1 MLAASPDKAGETTHK
16 DVSAGKRICDR
27 SHMRVTG
34 VDACKRG
41 WVAVT
46 LQAPGPVLATV
57 RMHASLAGVL
67 DDIPGSDPATIVG
80 IDMPLGLVEAGWRDA
95 DRLARGL
102 LGPRRSS
109 IFAIPPRPVWAQATY
124 QAANQRCRELTGQGF
139 SIQAWGLRPKL
150 LEANEYVRSCGHR
163 MYEVHPELA
172 FGAIAGAPLPHSK
185 HTAPGR
191 DLRRELLAAAGII
204 LPVTPPRTVSSAAA
218 SASAWP
224 ATLAPRAPRLPV
236 TDTLDAAAVAWSAW
250 RIAAGKAVVIP
261 DQPQL
266 DRHGHEITIR
276 F

>member
-1 MLAASPDKAGETTHK
+1 
-16 DVSAGKRICDR
+16 
-27 SHMRVTG
+27 MRVTG

-46 LQAPGPVLATV
+46 LQAPGPVLACV

-67 DDIPGSDPATIVG
+67 DDGLGSDPARIVG

-109 IFAIPPRPVWAQATY
+109 IFAIPPRPVWAQDTY

-150 LEANEYVRSCGHR
+150 LEANEYVQTCGHQ

-185 HTAPGR
+185 HTDPGR
-191 DLRRELLAAAGII
+191 DLRRDLLAAAGII
-204 LPVTPPRTVSSAAA
+204 LPAAA
-218 SASAWP
+218 SRTVTSHGDTYRTATSSAP
-224 ATLAPRAPRLPV
+224 KLPV
-236 TDTLDAAAVAWSAW
+236 IDTMDAAAAAWSAW
-250 RIAAGKAVVIP
+250 RIAAGTAVVLP
-261 DQPQL
+261 DQPQF

>member
-1 MLAASPDKAGETTHK
+1 MHK
-16 DVSAGKRICDR
+16 DVGAGKRICDR
-27 SHMRVTG
+27 SQMRVTG

-46 LQAPGPVLATV
+46 LQAPGPVLASV
-57 RMHASLAGVL
+57 CMHASLAGVL
-67 DDIPGSDPATIVG
+67 DEGAGSADAARIVG
-80 IDMPLGLVEAGWRDA
+80 IDMPLGLVEVGWRDA

-150 LEANEYVRSCGHR
+150 LEANEYVQTCGHP

-172 FGAIAGAPLPHSK
+172 FGAIAGGPLPHSK

-191 DLRRELLAAAGII
+191 ELRRELLAEAGII
-204 LPVTPPRTVSSAAA
+204 LPSVASRSVTSHGDTSRSVTSSA
-218 SASAWP
+218 P
-224 ATLAPRAPRLPV
+224 KLPV
-236 TDTLDAAAVAWSAW
+236 TDTMDAAAVAWSAW
-250 RIAAGKAVVIP
+250 RIATGKAVVVP

-266 DRHGHEITIR
+266 DTRGREITIR
-276 F
+276 Y

>member
-1 MLAASPDKAGETTHK
+1 
-16 DVSAGKRICDR
+16 
-27 SHMRVTG
+27 MRVTG

-46 LQAPGPVLATV
+46 VAGPGPVVASI

-67 DDIPGSDPATIVG
+67 DDGPGSDPAWIVG
-80 IDMPLGLVEAGWRDA
+80 IDMPLGLVEAGWREA

-109 IFAIPPRPVWAQATY
+109 IFAIPPRPVWAQTTY

-139 SIQAWGLRPKL
+139 SIQAWGLRRKL
-150 LEANEYVRSCGHR
+150 LEANEYVASCGHP

-191 DLRRELLAAAGII
+191 DLRRELLANVGII
-204 LPVTPPRTVSSAAA
+204 LPATASRGGTSSA
-218 SASAWP
+218 P
-224 ATLAPRAPRLPV
+224 KLPV

-250 RIAAGKAVVIP
+250 RIAAGTAVVLP

-266 DRHGHEITIR
+266 DRHGREITIR
-276 F
+276 Y

>member
-1 MLAASPDKAGETTHK
+1 M
-16 DVSAGKRICDR
+16 RICDR
-27 SHMRVTG
+27 SQMRVTG

-46 LQAPGPVLATV
+46 LAAPGPVLAAV
-57 RMHASLAGVL
+57 RMDASLAGVL
-67 DDIPGSDPATIVG
+67 DDGPGADLARIVG

-124 QAANQRCRELTGQGF
+124 QAANQCCRELTGQGF

-150 LEANEYVRSCGHR
+150 LEANEYVQRCGHP

-204 LPVTPPRTVSSAAA
+204 LPLTSPGAI
-218 SASAWP
+218 
-224 ATLAPRAPRLPV
+224 RLPA

-250 RIAAGKAVVIP
+250 RIATGEAVVLP

-266 DRHGHEITIR
+266 DTQGREITIR
-276 F
+276 Y